1 MRVKSFWQQEEFI
14 VRISGDRQPFAVY
27 RILGSLIFATLADL
41 LIRHSGLRAGAIAAG
56 GTYAV
61 YNVCDVQF
69 GVSEMH
75 VAKDTITF
83 KRTLAGLN
91 RSRTFP
97 RSEVE
102 KLGYLKGSDKEY
114 PAIGIMIRSLIM
126 PFHFAKGISYEEA
139 KELFATIGT
148 SNSWLKTKT
157 LDIDHPLF

>member
-1 MRVKSFWQQEEFI
+1 MRIESLWAEQVFI
-14 VRISGDRQPFAVY
+14 VRVVGDRRPSAVH
-27 RILGSLIFATLADL
+27 RIVGSLLFSALADL

-75 VAKDTITF
+75 VGKDTITF
-83 KRTLAGLN
+83 KRSLGVLK

-102 KLGYLKGSDKEY
+102 KLGYLRGSNKEY
-114 PAIGIMIRSLIM
+114 PALGMMVRSLIM

-139 KELFATIGT
+139 KDVFAAISA
-148 SNSWLKTKT
+148 SNTWLSAKT
-157 LDIDHPLF
+157 LDIDRPLF

>member
-1 MRVKSFWQQEEFI
+1 MRIESFWQDEEFI
-14 VRISGDRQPFAVY
+14 VRVSGDRQPLAVY
-27 RILGSLIFATLADL
+27 RIFGSLLFATLADL
-41 LIRHSGLRAGAIAAG
+41 LIRHSGLRAGAITAG

-69 GVSEMH
+69 GVSEMR
-75 VAKDTITF
+75 VANDAITF
-83 KRTLAGLN
+83 KRTLAGIR

-102 KLGYLKGSDKEY
+102 KLGYLKGTDKEY
-114 PAIGIMIRSLIM
+114 PALGVMIRSLIM

-139 KELFATIGT
+139 KELFAAIGA
-148 SNSWLKTKT
+148 SGSWLKTKT

>member
-1 MRVKSFWQQEEFI
+1 
-14 VRISGDRQPFAVY
+14 
-27 RILGSLIFATLADL
+27 
-41 LIRHSGLRAGAIAAG
+41 
-56 GTYAV
+56 
-61 YNVCDVQF
+61 
-69 GVSEMH
+69 MH